1 MMSQLQAVLTIRE
14 LRLELVRAELAQRLA
29 ELAAVDVEL
38 RAAADEVARVAG
50 QRVLWEHEWQRWLH
64 QDGVLRHG
72 QDYNLSHVAL
82 SAWEQDAKATY
93 DEIAAKREQAAAVAN
108 EVRQRLAKAQQ
119 RCDVMKEE
127 LHRLR
132 RVEASRRAALLDSR
146 SQDDAAGRLS
156 LTLGSSIR
164 TAV

>member
-1 MMSQLQAVLTIRE
+1 MSQLQAVLTIRE

-29 ELAAVDVEL
+29 ELAVIDGEL
-38 RAAADEVARVAG
+38 QVAADEIARVAR
-50 QRVLWEHEWQRWLH
+50 QRTLWEHEWQRWLH

-82 SAWEQDAKATY
+82 SAWEHDAKDAY
-93 DEIAAKREQAAAVAN
+93 DEVFARREQAATVAN
-108 EVRQRLAKAQQ
+108 EVHQRLAKAQQ
-119 RCDVMKEE
+119 RFDVMKEE

-132 RVEASRRAALLDSR
+132 RLELAKRAALLDSR
-146 SQDDAAGRLS
+146 SQDDAAARGAL
-156 LTLGSSIR
+156 IQ

>member
-1 MMSQLQAVLTIRE
+1 MSQLQAVLTIRE
-14 LRLELVRAELAQRLA
+14 LRLESIRAELAQRVA
-29 ELAAVDVEL
+29 ELAALDTEL
-38 RAAADEVARVAG
+38 QAAADEIARVAR
-50 QRVLWEHEWQRWLH
+50 QRALWEHEWQRWLH

-82 SAWEQDAKATY
+82 SAWEQDAKAAY
-93 DEIAAKREQAAAVAN
+93 DEIFGMRTQAAAVAD

-119 RCDVMKEE
+119 RCDVMKDE

-132 RVEASRRAALLDSR
+132 RLESARRAALLDSR
-146 SQDDAAGRLS
+146 SQEDAAARG
-156 LTLGSSIR
+156 TLIQ

>member
-1 MMSQLQAVLTIRE
+1 MSQLQAVLTIRE

-29 ELAAVDVEL
+29 ELAAIDAEL
-38 RAAADEVARVAG
+38 QVAADEIDRVAR

-82 SAWEQDAKATY
+82 SAWEQDTKAAY
-93 DEIAAKREQAAAVAN
+93 DEIAARREQAAAAAN
-108 EVRQRLAKAQQ
+108 EVRQRLLKAQQ
-119 RCDVMKEE
+119 RCDVMREE
-127 LHRLR
+127 LQRQHRLESSR
-132 RVEASRRAALLDSR
+132 RVALLDSR
-146 SQDDAAGRLS
+146 SQADAAARG
-156 LTLGSSIR
+156 TLIQ

>member
-1 MMSQLQAVLTIRE
+1 MSQLQTVLSIRE

-29 ELAAVDVEL
+29 ELAEIDAEL
-38 RAAADEVARVAG
+38 RAAADEIARVAQ
-50 QRVLWEHEWQRWLH
+50 QRALWEHEWQRWLH

-82 SAWEQDAKATY
+82 SAWEQDAKAAY
-93 DEIAAKREQAAAVAN
+93 DEILARREQAAAVVN

-119 RCDVMKEE
+119 RCDVMRDE
-127 LHRLR
+127 LQRLR
-132 RVEASRRAALLDSR
+132 RLETGRRAALLDSR
-146 SQDDAAGRLS
+146 SQDDAAARG
-156 LTLGSSIR
+156 TLIQ

>member
-1 MMSQLQAVLTIRE
+1 MSQLQAVLTIRE

-29 ELAAVDVEL
+29 ELAAIDAEL
-38 RAAADEVARVAG
+38 QVAADEIDRVAR

-82 SAWEQDAKATY
+82 SAWEQDAKAAY
-93 DEIAAKREQAAAVAN
+93 DEIAARREQAAAAAN
-108 EVRQRLAKAQQ
+108 EVRQRLLKAQQ
-119 RCDVMKEE
+119 RCDVMREE
-127 LHRLR
+127 LQRQQRLESSR
-132 RVEASRRAALLDSR
+132 RVALLDSR
-146 SQDDAAGRLS
+146 SQDDAAARG
-156 LTLGSSIR
+156 TLIQ

>member
-1 MMSQLQAVLTIRE
+1 MSQLQAVLNIRE

-29 ELAAVDVEL
+29 ELAAVDAEL
-38 RAAADEVARVAG
+38 RAAADEVERVAQ

-82 SAWEQDAKATY
+82 SAWEQDAKAAY
-93 DEIAAKREQAAAVAN
+93 DEVLARRQQAAAAAD
-108 EVRQRLAKAQQ
+108 EVRQRLVKAQQ

-127 LHRLR
+127 LHRLQR
-132 RVEASRRAALLDSR
+132 LESARRAALLDSR
-146 SQDDAAGRLS
+146 SQDDAAARG
-156 LTLGSSIR
+156 TLIQ